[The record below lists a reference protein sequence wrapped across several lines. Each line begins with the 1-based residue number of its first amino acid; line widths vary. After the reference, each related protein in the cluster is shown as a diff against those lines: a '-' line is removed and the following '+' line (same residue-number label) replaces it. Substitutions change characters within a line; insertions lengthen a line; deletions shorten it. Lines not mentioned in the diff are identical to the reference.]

1 MNGIFTH
8 PMIRVSDITTF
19 NKCPRMC
26 YFINHG
32 HDQFARVSPGF
43 LEGLILKELALT
55 YEYAFD
61 SDDIQIFLNNELER
75 ISKEIR
81 VICRNELSKVDDATL
96 AKSITD
102 IRNLFGT
109 ISSNLSLNTDF
120 YSYEFIREEPIL
132 CSDKFGISGSPDRLL
147 RKNESMFPSIIQDRK
162 YAR

>member
-1 MNGIFTH
+1 MYGIFTH

-32 HDQFARVSPGF
+32 HDQIARISPGF

-55 YEYAFD
+55 YENVFD
-61 SDDIQIFLNNELER
+61 SDDKQIFLNNELER

-96 AKSITD
+96 ERSITD
-102 IRNLFGT
+102 ILPLIEA
-109 ISSNLSLNTDF
+109 ISSNLSM
-120 YSYEFIREEPIL
+120 SPSAVEVIRPTNVSSNI
-132 CSDKFGISGSPDRLL
+132 K
-147 RKNESMFPSIIQDRK
+147 
-162 YAR
+162 